1 MRILLLED
9 SQERVKWFV
18 KKLIGNV
25 IDFAYTSD
33 QANKFLLENE
43 YDVIFLDHDLDEE
56 HYVAM
61 YSPTDVSLVG
71 TGVDTAKF
79 IAENKCSPKAQI
91 IVHSLNMVGS
101 QNIFAILQKAGY
113 NVQKVPYLELKKRM
127 L

>member
-18 KKLIGNV
+18 KQLIGNV

-61 YSPTDVSLVG
+61 YHP
-71 TGVDTAKF
+71 
-79 IAENKCSPKAQI
+79 
-91 IVHSLNMVGS
+91 
-101 QNIFAILQKAGY
+101 
-113 NVQKVPYLELKKRM
+113 
-127 L
+127 